1 MSRTPARRWCCDVT
15 AAKQDVTVL
24 VPTYNEEPTVGEIVA
39 DFLEQG
45 YDDVLVIDGGSDDDT
60 QRVADEAG
68 ARVVEQSGSG
78 KGQAVREALRDHI
91 ERPYV
96 VMIDGDG
103 TYLPSEV
110 NRVLAPLDEGA
121 DHVLGNRLG
130 NPDAFTRLNYIGN
143 HIFNFEF
150 AVAHGEHLGDI
161 LTGYRAFTLESAREL
176 TLTEDGFGIETEMCA
191 ESVGAGQ
198 NVETV
203 DITYRERPEG
213 SEEKLHPVLDGG
225 RIGFVVYKTTRR
237 TRPTFFY
244 GAPLT
249 VIAAVVGLVYV
260 VL

>member
-1 MSRTPARRWCCDVT
+1 VTPAKDEI
-15 AAKQDVTVL
+15 TVL
-24 VPTYNEEPTVGEIVA
+24 VPTYNEEPTIAEVIEG
-39 DFLEQG
+39 FLEQG
-45 YDDVLVIDGGSDDDT
+45 FDDVLVIDGGSDDET
-60 QRVADEAG
+60 PTVAEKAG
-68 ARVVEQSGSG
+68 ARVVEQSGNG
-78 KGQAVREALRDHI
+78 KGQAVREAIHEHL

-110 NRVLAPLDEGA
+110 DRVLAPLDEGA

-130 NPDAFTRLNYIGN
+130 NPEAFTRLNYVGN

-161 LTGYRAFTLESAREL
+161 LTGYRAFTLESGREL

-191 ESVGAGQ
+191 EAVGAGQ
-198 NVETV
+198 EVETV

-237 TRPTFFY
+237 TRPAFFY
-244 GAPLT
+244 GVPL
-249 VIAAVVGLVYV
+249 VAVAVLVFLGV
-260 VL
+260 ALS